1 MGRTTMMSMATSTP
15 IKHILTVALLL
26 NFCHAKTVKCI
37 GPSPPCPPKRG
48 PEIEVP
54 VSNVRKV
61 DCSKTALKDY
71 DKSFD
76 ACLTIKFK
84 NRTELAG
91 LNMDRTDP
99 DLTTPKWMKG
109 ELYTKDGKPKAAGDG
124 KETRVTY
131 SKRWS
136 VPKGYFH
143 ENFSQNKKLLYNDLL
158 AK

>member
-1 MGRTTMMSMATSTP
+1 MDRFFLYLCSNIFYVLA
-15 IKHILTVALLL
+15 
-26 NFCHAKTVKCI
+26 
-37 GPSPPCPPKRG
+37 
-48 PEIEVP
+48 VP

-136 VPKGYFH
+136 VPKGYFRVRFH